1 MRILVVGASG
11 TIGGAVTDALE
22 ARGHEVARAGHSGG
36 GLRAD
41 LADKASIAALYR
53 TVGRLDAVVCTAG
66 VAKFGALEALDDA
79 DFARSIDNKL
89 MGQVNLVRLGLGA
102 VAPGGSFTLTS
113 GTLTVS
119 PTPGTCAVA
128 MVGGAV
134 EAFARAAALDL
145 EGRLDLLEQVGSADV
160 FRYFMVIRSP
170 DSHLNFDLDTAT
182 ETDWQKNP
190 VFYIQYAHARM
201 CSIFAKAGLRLEDVR
216 PGSADLGLLTH
227 ELEREL
233 LKRLGEFPGTVE
245 RAAEGNHPAAQHA
258 LATLL
263 RTGEGGTEDLQR
275 AAELLEA
282 AAQQGHMSAQ
292 FDLGQMVRRG
302 EGVEASLIKAIR
314 LYRAA
319 ADQGHTLAQ
328 YNLAFLLSHAPKPI
342 ASPAT
347 AVQIGRAHV

>member
-11 TIGGAVTDALE
+11 TIGRAVTDALE

-145 EGRLDLLEQVGSADV
+145 EGRYRINVVSPGWVAESRVRMGLEP
-160 FRYFMVIRSP
+160 M
-170 DSHLNFDLDTAT
+170 
-182 ETDWQKNP
+182 
-190 VFYIQYAHARM
+190 
-201 CSIFAKAGLRLEDVR
+201 
-216 PGSADLGLLTH
+216 PGIWAADLA
-227 ELEREL
+227 EYYVRAVE
-233 LKRLGEFPGTVE
+233 GEE
-245 RAAEGNHPAAQHA
+245 
-258 LATLL
+258 
-263 RTGEGGTEDLQR
+263 TGETLI
-275 AAELLEA
+275 AE
-282 AAQQGHMSAQ
+282 
-292 FDLGQMVRRG
+292 
-302 EGVEASLIKAIR
+302 
-314 LYRAA
+314 
-319 ADQGHTLAQ
+319 
-328 YNLAFLLSHAPKPI
+328 APL
-342 ASPAT
+342 
-347 AVQIGRAHV
+347 